1 MKQRLNLRIR
11 ICIAVMIIVAV
22 SIAINYWDGRWIGV
36 FYTTILALFPNEIKS
51 VFGKFLKFGENI
63 RIRVTCAYHFR
74 IMNSNYLYLLIDE
87 HEDKIFR
94 PVGGVYKFDS
104 TLDIATEFEGE
115 YDGMRGLVDDTEN
128 DLRLVIGHRREKR
141 FFEWFTSGV
150 YRETINDLT
159 REFREELLDTGIL
172 DANCFM
178 KLTYSYIGSYKE
190 QSTHERLHIPQIQY
204 YDIVNVTLD
213 DDQKD
218 ALKKAA
224 KVPEGKRMPK
234 YTFATS
240 DDIIRGYIEYNG
252 ERYDISP
259 TAKLILAKNATSLNK
274 DSRLGSTYAPKVK

>member
-128 DLRLVIGHRREKR
+128 D
-141 FFEWFTSGV
+141 
-150 YRETINDLT
+150 
-159 REFREELLDTGIL
+159 
-172 DANCFM
+172 
-178 KLTYSYIGSYKE
+178 
-190 QSTHERLHIPQIQY
+190 
-204 YDIVNVTLD
+204 
-213 DDQKD
+213 
-218 ALKKAA
+218 
-224 KVPEGKRMPK
+224 
-234 YTFATS
+234 
-240 DDIIRGYIEYNG
+240 
-252 ERYDISP
+252 
-259 TAKLILAKNATSLNK
+259 
-274 DSRLGSTYAPKVK
+274 